1 MEEKKEKSG
10 SSIWRRLRIYAVGV
24 GLGCLISWG
33 FFKGRGCTDWTPSHR
48 VTELLTQNVLIAN
61 DTVLAKMKT
70 NKIEIGDIVQLIQN
84 GEVNFS
90 KSKTDESPQIY
101 VLEGTNVI
109 DEPYSASFSVNK
121 DEGKFLHD
129 TISYLIGVTGRDA
142 ISSTSENKVI
152 HLSDK
157 MKSKIVNMDSKLA
170 FMNDTPQQVKA
181 LNLSTDSIQ
190 RYIGNGTLNVGLS
203 DPDLLP
209 NALFVFSCLIQKEE
223 LRVSFTK
230 NGDVIEVQD
239 IRRGK

>member
-1 MEEKKEKSG
+1 
-10 SSIWRRLRIYAVGV
+10 
-24 GLGCLISWG
+24 
-33 FFKGRGCTDWTPSHR
+33 
-48 VTELLTQNVLIAN
+48 
-61 DTVLAKMKT
+61 MKT

-90 KSKTDESPQIY
+90 KSKTDGSPQVY
-101 VLEGTNVI
+101 VLEGTNVVN
-109 DEPYSASFSVNK
+109 EPYSASFSVNK

-129 TISYLIGVTGRDA
+129 TISYLIGVTGADA

-170 FMNDTPQQVKA
+170 FMNDTPQQIEA
-181 LNLSTDSIQ
+181 LNLSKDSIQ
-190 RYIGNGTLNVGLS
+190 RYIGKGTLNVGLS

-230 NGDVIEVQD
+230 NGDMIEVQD
-239 IRRGK
+239 IRIGK

>member
-1 MEEKKEKSG
+1 MEEQKEKKG

-33 FFKGRGCTDWTPSHR
+33 FFKGRGCSDWTPSHR

-70 NKIEIGDIVQLIQN
+70 NKIGIGDIVQLIQK

-90 KSKTDESPQIY
+90 ESKTSENPQIY
-101 VLEGTNVI
+101 VLEGTNVVN
-109 DEPYSASFSVNK
+109 EPYSASFSINK
-121 DEGKFLHD
+121 DGFLHD
-129 TISYLIGVTGRDA
+129 TISYLIGVSGKDA
-142 ISSTSENKVI
+142 ISPTTENKVI
-152 HLSDK
+152 HLSDR
-157 MKSKIVNMDSKLA
+157 MKGKIVNMDSKLA
-170 FMNDTPQQVKA
+170 YMNDVPQQIKA
-181 LNLSTDSIQ
+181 LNLSPDSIQ
-190 RYIGNGTLNVGLS
+190 RYIGEGTLNVGLS

-209 NALFVFSCLIQKEE
+209 NALFVFSCVIQKEE

-230 NGDVIEVQD
+230 NGGIIEVQD

>member
-1 MEEKKEKSG
+1 MEEEKKSKG

-33 FFKGRGCTDWTPSHR
+33 FFKGRGCSDWTPSNR
-48 VTELLTQNVLIAN
+48 VTELLTENVLIAN

-90 KSKTDESPQIY
+90 ESKTDGSPQIY
-101 VLEGTNVI
+101 VLEGTNIV
-109 DEPYSASFSVNK
+109 DEPFAASFSVNK
-121 DEGKFLHD
+121 SKGNFLHD
-129 TISYLIGVTGRDA
+129 TISYLIGVTGKDA
-142 ISSTSENKVI
+142 MSLTTENKVI
-152 HLSDK
+152 HLSDR

-170 FMNDTPQQVKA
+170 FMNDVPQQITA
-181 LNLSTDSIQ
+181 LNLSKDSIQ
-190 RYIGNGTLNVGLS
+190 RSIGKGTLNVGLS

-223 LRVSFTK
+223 VRVSFTK